1 MKNINPCPFGIGHRA
16 GTEQSGLPKQV
27 AMVMTGEPDAEEAIG
42 QKTAQYQGPAR
53 PHQPSASGTP
63 SAFPGSKLLG
73 QIAEFPFMVA
83 LRRGLLMSLP
93 LVMVGAFANFVTAL
107 LSFPAL
113 AARAGAYETIL
124 REVCTN
130 IINGTFGM
138 TALVVLLGFSY
149 SLGTISSS
157 ETGRNP
163 VPPATVSAV
172 ALSSFIIIVAPE
184 SLADWQASF
193 SSARGLPAALLVA
206 ISASYLFLFLG
217 RRSIFRIRMRGFG
230 DDPIVGDIVSILPA
244 AAITIL
250 TFAVIRELQL
260 LVGAPKLATA
270 LSALVAAPF
279 SGGPMSA
286 ASTAAFAMIG
296 QVIWFFGAHGAN
308 LMSAVRDDV
317 LIQASQ
323 ANFDAVARG
332 IEPVEIVTRQFFT
345 LFTGLGGSGGT
356 ICLIFALLI
365 GDREPPVRRLAL
377 LSLLPALINV
387 NEPLLFGLPLILNPV
402 YAIPFILTPV
412 VQALIGYQAIA
423 LGFVPAIGHPVPWT
437 LPPLINGWVGTG
449 SLSGSAAQLLA
460 IAVGT
465 GIYLPFVH
473 ISARLRVDANRRA
486 LHKLL
491 AASEASEL
499 GFGAPRL
506 LELPGHA
513 GRLAT
518 ALALDL
524 GEVLSNGSSLYLE
537 YQPQIFICERRV
549 FGVEALLRWDHP
561 IYGAIPPPVIVALA
575 EDTNTIN
582 RLGEQVL
589 RLACRQRVTWGKVVP
604 ADLLL
609 SVNVSPRQLTDPD
622 FDLRVLEILAEEGLA
637 PHLLELEITES
648 TALLPAVQSIPA
660 LHRLRTAGVRLA
672 LDDFGM
678 GHTSLHYLRE
688 LPLNTLKIDRS
699 LTFTSQGDLNE
710 HVIRSIVSLSKTL
723 GIVAVVEG
731 IEQPEQLPRF
741 IDLGC
746 DRFQGYLF
754 SRPLK
759 SGPCL
764 DYIQSNVGV

>member
-1 MKNINPCPFGIGHRA
+1 LEIG
-16 GTEQSGLPKQV
+16 P
-27 AMVMTGEPDAEEAIG
+27 
-42 QKTAQYQGPAR
+42 
-53 PHQPSASGTP
+53 PSSFP
-63 SAFPGSKLLG
+63 SSEFLG
-73 QIAEFPFMVA
+73 RIAELPFMVA

-113 AARAGAYETIL
+113 AARVGAYESIL
-124 REVCTN
+124 RETCTS
-130 IINGTFGM
+130 IVSGTFGLA
-138 TALVVLLGFSY
+138 ALVVLLGFSY
-149 SLGTISSS
+149 ALGTVSSAS
-157 ETGRNP
+157 TDRHSI
-163 VPPATVSAV
+163 PPATVSVV

-184 SLADWQASF
+184 SLADWQGSL
-193 SSARGLPAALLVA
+193 SAGRGLPAALLVG

-230 DDPIVGDIVSILPA
+230 DDPIVGDIVSVLPA
-244 AAITIL
+244 VAVTIL
-250 TFAVIRELQL
+250 TFAAIRECQVLC
-260 LVGAPKLATA
+260 GGPKLMTA
-270 LSALVAAPF
+270 LSALVSSPF
-279 SGGPMSA
+279 AGRPMSA
-286 ASTAAFAMIG
+286 ASTAVLVMLG

-308 LMSAVRDDV
+308 LMSAVQDNV
-317 LIQASQ
+317 LTQASQ

-332 IEPVEIVTRQFFT
+332 LEPVEIVTRQFFT
-345 LFTGLGGSGGT
+345 VFARLGGSGGT
-356 ICLIFALLI
+356 ICLVLALLI

-387 NEPLLFGLPLILNPV
+387 NEPLLFGLPLILNPI
-402 YAIPFILTPV
+402 YAIPFILTPA
-412 VQALIGYQAIA
+412 VQALIGYEAIA
-423 LGFVPAIGHPVPWT
+423 LGLVPAIGHPVPWT
-437 LPPLINGWVGTG
+437 IPPLVSGWVGTG
-449 SLSGSAAQLLA
+449 ALSGSAVQLLA
-460 IAVGT
+460 IAIGT

-473 ISARLRVDANRRA
+473 VSAQLRVDANRRA
-486 LHKLL
+486 LRKLL
-491 AASEASEL
+491 AVSKASEL

-506 LELPGHA
+506 LELPGHP

-518 ALALDL
+518 ALAQDL
-524 GEVLSNGSSLYLE
+524 GEVLGNGTGLYLM
-537 YQPQIFICERRV
+537 YQPQIFIRERRV
-549 FGVEALLRWDHP
+549 FGVEALLRWDHCV
-561 IYGAIPPPVIVALA
+561 YGAIPPPVIVALA
-575 EDTNTIN
+575 EDTGTIN
-582 RLGEQVL
+582 RLGEHVL
-589 RLACRQRVTWGKVVP
+589 RLACRQRVAWGKVVP

-660 LHRLRTAGVRLA
+660 LHRLKTAGVRLA

-723 GIVAVVEG
+723 GIAAVVEG

-754 SRPLK
+754 SRPLE

-764 DYIQSNVGV
+764 DYIQSNVGS